1 MSNETPETEWDEYP
15 TPAPYTTDVDD
26 SAPFEEVSA
35 PSIDG
40 TEGSAVVNNR
50 LVLSS
55 EEAEFAEHLR
65 AEWRESEEERID
77 AETNRRPEAEAE
89 AAAELRAL
97 RVELQEALAEELDI
111 AEIYT
116 EFREKQQEL
125 QEQ

>member
-1 MSNETPETEWDEYP
+1 MSNETPETEWNEYP
-15 TPAPYTTDVDD
+15 APAPYTTDLDD

-35 PSIDG
+35 PSVDG
-40 TEGSAVVNNR
+40 TEASAVVNNR

-55 EEAEFAEHLR
+55 EEAEFAEQLR
-65 AEWRESEEERID
+65 AKWLDAEEERIEE
-77 AETNRRPEAEAE
+77 ETNRRPEAE

-97 RVELQEALAEELDI
+97 HAELQEKLAEELDV